1 MNAARRHLLALVAV
15 FACGQEDQLSDTIQV
30 RYSDSTVHHSQETL
44 DEAAELLGMEIRAL
58 YEHEIGWGVQAM
70 VLPAMNSVA
79 GETFYLGKCAR
90 MVWSV
95 DKGSSFAHELGHA
108 TGLQHVDDPN
118 NLMYPVPGDELTEK
132 QINQMRRGAWTIQ
145 HCGLWQGRT
154 TK

>member
-1 MNAARRHLLALVAV
+1 MLTPRTLLCLVLPLLA
-15 FACGQEDQLSDTIQV
+15 CEEEHLSDTIQV
-30 RYSDSTVHHSQETL
+30 QYSANTVHHSQETL
-44 DEAAELLGMEIRAL
+44 DEAAELLGMEIRDLYTYEPGWAVRAL
-58 YEHEIGWGVQAM
+58 
-70 VLPAMNSVA
+70 VLPATNSVA

-95 DKGSSFAHELGHA
+95 DKGSSLAHELGHA

-118 NLMYPVPGDELTEK
+118 NLMYPIPGDELTDQ
-132 QINQMRRGAWTIQ
+132 QIHQMRRGAWTIQ